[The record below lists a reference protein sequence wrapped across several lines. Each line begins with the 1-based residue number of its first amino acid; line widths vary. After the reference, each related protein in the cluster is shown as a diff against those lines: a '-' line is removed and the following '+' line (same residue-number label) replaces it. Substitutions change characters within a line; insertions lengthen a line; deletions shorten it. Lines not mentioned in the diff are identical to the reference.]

1 MSWIIAGLIG
11 VAIGAFVL
19 GAEVITYFVQRE
31 KFSRISFGCGFLGMV
46 LSMSGVIDSLGVASN
61 YI

>member
-19 GAEVITYFVQRE
+19 GAEVITYFLKRE
-31 KFSRISFGCGFLGMV
+31 KFSNINFGFGFLGMV
-46 LSMSGVIDSLGVASN
+46 LCMWGVIDSLGSTSN
-61 YI
+61 FV